1 MSFTANAMAL
11 LSALG
16 DGPVFVHSDVFRTVR
31 LVPPSRDRRTLL
43 DAHVDLLKRV
53 SGDRGLWLPSFN
65 YDFPRSGVFDVADDE
80 SQVGPIPEHFR
91 TSAAEWRTPVP
102 MFSVAGTGSAPLIEW
117 GEDTNPF
124 GVDSIFARLVA
135 EDGVVLY
142 YGDTFSSNTLVHF
155 AESAYGAP
163 PYRYDKQFPGEVIME
178 HGDPVRGSLC
188 CHVRPLG
195 GDLDYDWPGLLAL
208 AVQVG
213 VCKAVEGHPE
223 VMAASARSLSEH
235 WVREMRDDP
244 LALLNAKS
252 RAWVEP
258 ALDELGRRF
267 MITDFESPVIT
278 RST

>member
-1 MSFTANAMAL
+1 MSFTSNATAL

-31 LVPPSRDRRTLL
+31 LVAPSRDRRALL

-117 GEDTNPF
+117 GENTNPF
-124 GVDSIFARLVA
+124 GVNSIFARLVA

-142 YGDTFSSNTLVHF
+142 YGDTFHYNTLVHYSERE
-155 AESAYGAP
+155 AGGP
-163 PYRYDKQFPGEVIME
+163 VYRYDKLFRGRVIMTD
-178 HGDPVRGSLC
+178 GSSIGGSLQY
-188 CHVRPLG
+188 HVRPMNTGLE
-195 GDLDYDWPGLLAL
+195 YDWPRLKKEAEN
-208 AVQVG
+208 AG
-213 VCKAVEGHPE
+213 VLRHLDGYPE
-223 VMAASARSLSEH
+223 ILAASAKGLNDLWISNLGN
-235 WVREMRDDP
+235 DP
-244 LALLNAKS
+244 FALLDDATRSWAEPK
-252 RAWVEP
+252 VEK
-258 ALDELGRRF
+258 LGRRF
-267 MITDFESPVIT
+267 VISDFEGDGKTS
-278 RST
+278 